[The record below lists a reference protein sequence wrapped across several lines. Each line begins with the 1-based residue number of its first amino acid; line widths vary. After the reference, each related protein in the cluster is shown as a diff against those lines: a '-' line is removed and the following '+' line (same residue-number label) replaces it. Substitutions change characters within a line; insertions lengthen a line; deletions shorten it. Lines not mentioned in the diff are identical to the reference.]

1 MTRRRHVTPDERRLW
16 WAAMRGTEPIAGRAS
31 LPEPPAPPPVPPS
44 PAPESVTAANDPAV
58 PATVKP
64 TSRAGRVGDRD
75 AVPGRDLDRRT
86 GDRLRRGK
94 LPIDGRIDLHGRNQA
109 EAHAVLGAFIHRAW
123 AEGRRCVLVI
133 TGKGSWTP
141 GGGVLRRMVPR
152 WLAEP
157 ALAGLV
163 LAIESARPADG
174 GDGALYVL
182 VRRRRP
188 ADDGRSGGGR
198 GGGER

>member
-1 MTRRRHVTPDERRLW
+1 MTRRRRQVTPDERRLW
-16 WAAMRGTEPIAGRAS
+16 WAAMRGTEPIPGRGPI
-31 LPEPPAPPPVPPS
+31 PEPPPPAPPVEPAPATTGPVPAP
-44 PAPESVTAANDPAV
+44 PAKGAPRAV
-58 PATVKP
+58 GD
-64 TSRAGRVGDRD
+64 RDRD
-75 AVPGRDLDRRT
+75 AVPARDLDRRT

-133 TGKGSWTP
+133 TGKGGWTP

-157 ALAGLV
+157 ALARLV
-163 LAIESARPADG
+163 LATEPARPADG

-188 ADDGRSGGGR
+188 VDNGGGR
-198 GGGER
+198 GGRGG